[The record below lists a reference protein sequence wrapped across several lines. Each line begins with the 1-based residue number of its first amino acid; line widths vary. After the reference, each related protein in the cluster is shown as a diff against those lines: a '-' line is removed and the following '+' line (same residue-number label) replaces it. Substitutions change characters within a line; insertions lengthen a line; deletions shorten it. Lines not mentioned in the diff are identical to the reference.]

1 MRINLRTD
9 VSGALL
15 MAVLAVGVAPADD
28 EPIIDATKRGDV
40 EEVQALIQ
48 QGADVNEAY
57 GDGMTAL
64 HWAAERGDL
73 RVAEVLIAA
82 GASVKAGTRIG
93 HYTPLHMAAKAAR
106 PEVVAALVEAGATV
120 NAATTNS
127 GATALHLA
135 AIAGSAD
142 VIRLLVQYGADVN
155 SGAGAAGQTPLM
167 LAAAYNRADAIRAL
181 VEAHADPTVTTE
193 VVDLDVRAER
203 NEARTHRFWELMV
216 GFYGDE
222 AGTVSPPQ
230 SVLEAAI
237 QASRQDDV
245 TPPTEE
251 EKEWLEDQGP
261 RRGRGARGRSSRAGA
276 EVSTPGSMTALL
288 HAARAGNQEAAI
300 ALLDAGADIEQRSA
314 AGASP
319 LLIALING
327 HYDLALQLIDRGA
340 DPMPALEGSGLTP
353 LYAVLNTEWIGK
365 TFHVQPVVQEYQK
378 AAHYDVMRALLEA
391 GADPNARLTDD
402 LWFNFNR
409 YHPVYHTG
417 ATPFWRAAHGLD
429 VEAMKMLVAYGADPS
444 IATIHHKC
452 PNRSARYGCRD
463 GDDADEEEMEVD
475 LSGVPPTK
483 IGDPSVHP
491 IHMATGFGYGITYT
505 ANEHRHMPDGWIPA
519 VKYLIELGADV
530 NARDY
535 NAWTPLHNAAAT
547 GNNELIL
554 LLVEHGADVK
564 AKNRI
569 GQTVVDMANGP
580 HDRVQPYQKT
590 IELLESLGAEKSDV
604 PPPCI
609 AIGSCG

>member
-9 VSGALL
+9 VVGALL
-15 MAVLAVGVAPADD
+15 MAVLVGGVAPAEDG
-28 EPIIDATKRGDV
+28 PIIDATKRGDI
-40 EEVQALIQ
+40 EEVQTLIQ
-48 QGADVNEAY
+48 QGADVNESY

-73 RVAEVLIAA
+73 MVAEVLIAA
-82 GASVKAGTRIG
+82 GASVEAGTRIG

-127 GATALHLA
+127 GATPLHLA

-181 VEAHADPTVTTE
+181 VEAHADPAVTTE
-193 VVDLDVRAER
+193 VVDLAARAER
-203 NEARTHRFWELMV
+203 SEAMTHRFWELMV
-216 GFYGDE
+216 GFYGDG

-251 EKEWLEDQGP
+251 EKEWLDDQGP
-261 RRGRGARGRSSRAGA
+261 RRGRGSSRSGA

-288 HAARAGNQEAAI
+288 HAARAGNQEAAM

-327 HYDLALQLIDRGA
+327 HYDLALQLIERGA

-391 GADPNARLTDD
+391 GADPNARLTKD

-409 YHPVYHTG
+409 YHPVDHTG

-429 VEAMKMLVAYGADPS
+429 VEAMKMLVAHGADPS
-444 IATIHHKC
+444 IATIHKKC
-452 PNRSARYGCRD
+452 RGGYGC
-463 GDDADEEEMEVD
+463 GDDAGED
-475 LSGVPPTK
+475 LSGVPQTEV
-483 IGDPSVHP
+483 GDPGVHS
-491 IHMATGFGYGITYT
+491 IHMATGFGYGLTYT
-505 ANEHRHMPDGWIPA
+505 GNEHRHLPNGWIPA

-535 NAWTPLHNAAAT
+535 NAMTPLHNAAAT
-547 GNNELIL
+547 GNNELIQ
-554 LLVEHGADVK
+554 LLVEHGADVTV
-564 AKNRI
+564 KNRV
-569 GQTVVDMANGP
+569 GQTVVDMANAP
-580 HDRVQPYQKT
+580 HDRVQPYPET

-609 AIGSCG
+609 ARGSCG

>member
-1 MRINLRTD
+1 MRIGLRMD
-9 VSGALL
+9 ILGALL

-73 RVAEVLIAA
+73 MVAEVLIAA
-82 GASVKAGTRIG
+82 GASVEAGTRIG
-93 HYTPLHMAAKAAR
+93 HYTPLHIAAKAGR
-106 PEVVAALVEAGATV
+106 PEVVAALIEAGVDV
-120 NAATTNS
+120 NVATTNS
-127 GATALHLA
+127 GATPLHLA
-135 AIAGSAD
+135 ASAGSAD
-142 VIRLLVQYGADVN
+142 VIRLLVQHGADVN
-155 SGAGAAGQTPLM
+155 SGDGAASQTPLM
-167 LAAAYNRADAIRAL
+167 FAVAFNRVDAVRAL
-181 VEAHADPTVTTE
+181 LEAHADPAVTSK
-193 VVDLDVRAER
+193 VIDLEAMADR
-203 NEARTHRFWELMV
+203 NQARTHRFWELMV

-222 AGTVSPPQ
+222 AGTVYSPAP

-245 TPPTEE
+245 AMPTEE
-251 EKEWLEDQGP
+251 EKEWLEDYARNKRPG
-261 RRGRGARGRSSRAGA
+261 RRAPVSRSG
-276 EVSTPGSMTALL
+276 GMTALL
-288 HAARAGNQEAAI
+288 HAARAGNQEAAMV
-300 ALLDAGADIEQRSA
+300 LLDAGVDIEQKSA
-314 AGASP
+314 EGVNP
-319 LLIALING
+319 LLMAIING
-327 HYDLALQLIDRGA
+327 HYDLALQLIERGA
-340 DPMPALEGSGLTP
+340 DPTVAMDESGLTP

-365 TFHVQPVVQEYQK
+365 TFEAQPVVQEYQE
-378 AAHYDVMRALLEA
+378 ATHYDVMRTLLEA
-391 GADPNARLTDD
+391 GVDPNARLTKEE
-402 LWFNFNR
+402 LWFNFNQF
-409 YHPVYHTG
+409 HPVDHTG

-429 VEAMKMLVAYGADPS
+429 VEAMKMLVAHGADPS
-444 IATIHHKC
+444 IATIHQKC
-452 PNRSARYGCRD
+452 PNRSVRYGCRD
-463 GDDADEEEMEVD
+463 GDDADEEEND
-475 LSGVPPTK
+475 LSGVPQTEV
-483 IGDPSVHP
+483 GSPSVHP

-530 NARDY
+530 NVRDY

-569 GQTVVDMANGP
+569 GQTVVDMANAP
-580 HDRVQPYQKT
+580 HDRVQPYLKT

>member
-9 VSGALL
+9 VVGALL
-15 MAVLAVGVAPADD
+15 MAVLVGGVAPAEDG
-28 EPIIDATKRGDV
+28 PIIDATKRGDI
-40 EEVQALIQ
+40 EEVQTLIQ

-73 RVAEVLIAA
+73 MVAEVLIAA
-82 GASVKAGTRIG
+82 GASVEAGTRIG

-127 GATALHLA
+127 GATPLHLA

-181 VEAHADPTVTTE
+181 VEAHADPAVTTE
-193 VVDLDVRAER
+193 VVDMAARAER
-203 NEARTHRFWELMV
+203 HEARTHRFWELMV
-216 GFYGDE
+216 GFYGDGF
-222 AGTVSPPQ
+222 GTVSPPQ

-261 RRGRGARGRSSRAGA
+261 RRGRGSSRAGA

-288 HAARAGNQEAAI
+288 HAARAGNQEAAM

-327 HYDLALQLIDRGA
+327 HYDLALQLIERGA

-365 TFHVQPVVQEYQK
+365 TFHVQPVVQEYQE

-409 YHPVYHTG
+409 YHPVDHTG

-429 VEAMKMLVAYGADPS
+429 VEAMKILVAYGADPS
-444 IATIHHKC
+444 IATIHQKC
-452 PNRSARYGCRD
+452 RGGYGCRS
-463 GDDADEEEMEVD
+463 GDDEDAEEKEVD
-475 LSGVPPTK
+475 LSGVPPTEV
-483 IGDPSVHP
+483 GDPGVHP
-491 IHMATGFGYGITYT
+491 INMATGFGYGLTYT
-505 ANEHRHMPDGWIPA
+505 GNEHRHMPNGWIPA

-535 NAWTPLHNAAAT
+535 NAITPLHNAAAT

-554 LLVEHGADVK
+554 LLVEHGADVTV
-564 AKNRI
+564 KNRI
-569 GQTVVDMANGP
+569 GQTVVDFANAP
-580 HDRVQPYQKT
+580 HDRVQPYPET

-609 AIGSCG
+609 ARGSCG